1 MQKKAFVLLSGGIDS
16 TTCLS
21 IAMRDFDGSVEAIGV
36 DYGQRHIKETKQA
49 LKICQ
54 HYNIPYRILNL
65 RGLLSGDNVMLTEES
80 RGKVEVPNIDYSE
93 IKGVSPT
100 YVPFRNG
107 TMLAAITAHAQKY
120 VMSEIDKATKEL
132 EGTPYTIVD
141 PETGNP
147 GRQGVMTHQHAKES
161 ATHDAKDLCSI
172 YFGAHAEDAFNWAY
186 PDCTPEFIGAM
197 SNAIYIGSYQTIRLV
212 TPFAYSSKSDII
224 RKGTELVTPYEL
236 TWSCYKGEE
245 YHCGT
250 CPTCRARKQAFETA
264 GVEDPT
270 EYAE

>member
-36 DYGQRHIKETKQA
+36 DYGQRHIKETEQA

-54 HYNIPYRILNL
+54 HHGIPYRILNL

-107 TMLAAITAHAQKY
+107 TMLSAITAYAQKY
-120 VMSEIDKATKEL
+120 VMSQIDAGAQDLQKFGMSDQDAKDIATR
-132 EGTPYTIVD
+132 
-141 PETGNP
+141 N
-147 GRQGVMTHQHAKES
+147 
-161 ATHDAKDLCSI
+161 AKDLCSI

-212 TPFAYSSKSDII
+212 TPFAYSSKADII
-224 RKGTELVTPYEL
+224 RTGERLGTPYGL

-245 YHCGT
+245 LHCGT
-250 CPTCRARKQAFETA
+250 CPTCRARKQAFEAA
-264 GVEDPT
+264 GVDDPT

>member
-21 IAMRDFDGSVEAIGV
+21 VAMRDFDGSVEAIGV
-36 DYGQRHIKETKQA
+36 DYGQRHIKETEQA

-54 HYNIPYRILNL
+54 HYGIPYRILNL

-107 TMLAAITAHAQKY
+107 TMLSAITAHAQKY
-120 VMSEIDKATKEL
+120 VMSEIDKYVEDMKE
-132 EGTPYTIVD
+132 VD
-141 PETGNP
+141 PEDPLSEEGLSD
-147 GRQGVMTHQHAKES
+147 QDLKELGTQS
-161 ATHDAKDLCSI
+161 AKDLCSI

-212 TPFAYSSKSDII
+212 TPFAYSSKADII
-224 RKGTELVTPYEL
+224 RTGERLGTPYEL
-236 TWSCYKGEE
+236 TWSCYKGEDL
-245 YHCGT
+245 HCGT
-250 CPTCRARKQAFETA
+250 CPTCRARKQAFAAT
-264 GVEDPT
+264 GVVDPT
-270 EYAE
+270 EYAA